1 MTKSETKKVEKK
13 PKKNKEFLK
22 LEKENNQ
29 LNEKVIRLS
38 AEIQNITRRNSEE
51 REKLLKYEGEDF
63 IKNLLSVVDNF
74 ERAIALDDNVLDDE
88 VSKFL
93 SGFKMM
99 YADLINILKNIGVVE
114 VKAMGEEFDPNL
126 MEAVITE
133 KIIEEEPNIVLE
145 VFQKGYTYKDKLL
158 RPAMVKV
165 NE

>member
-38 AEIQNITRRNSEE
+38 AEIQNITRRNNEE

>member
-13 PKKNKEFLK
+13 PKKNKEVLK

-38 AEIQNITRRNSEE
+38 AEIQNITRRNNEE

-99 YADLINILKNIGVVE
+99 YADLINILKNNGVVE
-114 VKAMGEEFDPNL
+114 IKAMGEEFDPNL

>member
-1 MTKSETKKVEKK
+1 MTKSETNKVEKK
-13 PKKNKEFLK
+13 PKKNKEVLK

-51 REKLLKYEGEDF
+51 REKLLKYEGESF

-99 YADLINILKNIGVVE
+99 YADLINILKNNGVVE
-114 VKAMGEEFDPNL
+114 IKAMGEEFNPNL